1 MNKEQQAKIDAQ
13 LAKGNRD
20 PDAYRPQ
27 IVETSDAPVLSE
39 AWLLEEDSQTVTVEV
54 HLISSKTLRLEK
66 HQVGVVRGL
75 TLLQTM
81 AIQEAVDAYPIDPR
95 VLEPD
100 YTPTKAESVELQQR
114 HNVRRRVTIAQAILD
129 PETEKPIFSYNG
141 EGGSIPIEGRSEAL
155 VATLYG
161 AYEVVNVP
169 GKQVQFL
176 NRFQDVGRVDRE
188 TTGTETASDG

>member
-27 IVETSDAPVLSE
+27 IVESSDAPVLSE
-39 AWLLEEDSQTVTVEV
+39 SWLLEEDNHTVIVEV
-54 HLISSKTLRLEK
+54 SLISSKTLRLEK
-66 HQVGVVRGL
+66 RQVGVVRGL

-100 YTPTKAESVELQQR
+100 YTLTREEKVELQKR
-114 HNVRRRVTIAQAILD
+114 HNIRRRATVAQSILD

-141 EGGSIPIEGRSEAL
+141 EGGSIPIERRSEAL

-161 AYEVVNVP
+161 AYEVVNIP

-176 NRFQDVGRVDRE
+176 NRFQDVGRNDGE
-188 TTGTETASDG
+188 TTGPETASDG